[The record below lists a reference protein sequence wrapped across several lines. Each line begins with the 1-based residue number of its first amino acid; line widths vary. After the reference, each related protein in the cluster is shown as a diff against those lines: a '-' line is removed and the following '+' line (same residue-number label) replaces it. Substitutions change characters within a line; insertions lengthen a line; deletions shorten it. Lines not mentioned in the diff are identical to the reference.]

1 MKRRCRTAAS
11 EMAERS
17 EHSGVGTPTDS
28 DRSPADI
35 VNGIDR
41 PVLLFDGVCNLCN
54 ATIRAI
60 VRLDDAGEILFAPLQ
75 SDVGAELLSRTALA
89 ADYFESVVLVED
101 GETYTKSDAIIRV
114 CEKLDGPLPLVGPLR
129 RLPKSLRDGAYD
141 MMAEHRYRIFG
152 RKDECPVPPEH
163 IRERFIERSLA

>member
-1 MKRRCRTAAS
+1 
-11 EMAERS
+11 MAGS
-17 EHSGVGTPTDS
+17 GEHTDGDSPTDS

-35 VNGIDR
+35 VDDIDR

-60 VRLDDAGEILFAPLQ
+60 VRLDDEGEILYAPLQ
-75 SDVGAELLSRTALA
+75 SDVASELLTRAGLE

-101 GETYTKSDAIIRV
+101 GTTYTKSDAIIRV
-114 CEKLDGPLPLVGPLR
+114 CEKLDGPLPLVGPLKH
-129 RLPKSLRDGAYD
+129 LPKSLRDGAYD
-141 MMAEHRYRIFG
+141 MVGEHRYRIFG

-163 IRERFIERSLA
+163 IRERFVERSLA

>member
-1 MKRRCRTAAS
+1 MTDGS
-11 EMAERS
+11 EQ
-17 EHSGVGTPTDS
+17 SGVGTPTDS

-35 VNGIDR
+35 VDDIDR

-60 VRLDDAGEILFAPLQ
+60 VRLDHDGEILFAPLQ
-75 SDVGAELLSRTALA
+75 SDVATELLSRAGLDT
-89 ADYFESVVLVED
+89 DYFESVVLIDD

-129 RLPKSLRDGAYD
+129 HLPKGLRDTAYD
-141 MMAEHRYRIFG
+141 MVGEYRYRIFG

-163 IRERFIERSLA
+163 IRQRFVKRSLA

>member
-1 MKRRCRTAAS
+1 MTEGS
-11 EMAERS
+11 EQ
-17 EHSGVGTPTDS
+17 SGVGTPTDS

-35 VNGIDR
+35 VDDIDR

-60 VRLDDAGEILFAPLQ
+60 VRLDDAGEVLFAPLQ
-75 SDVGAELLSRTALA
+75 SDVGAELLSRTRLD
-89 ADYFESVVLVED
+89 ADYFESVVLVERRNATSD
-101 GETYTKSDAIIRV
+101 EWATYTKSDAILLV
-114 CEKLDGPLPLVGPLR
+114 CEKLDGPLPLVGPLKH
-129 RLPKSLRDGAYD
+129 LPKGLRDGAYD

-163 IRERFIERSLA
+163 IRERFLERSLA